1 MFDSILICFLT
12 LIAVLLGLFY
22 TLVWIVNP
30 YRYRK
35 VDLLP
40 GPPKHWLKGT
50 MHHTRKGSQNFKDHL
65 VLTKKYGGMVRLWRG
80 PLFPIVAIYGAEETK
95 AILSH
100 SHPKASAY
108 KWVGNWL
115 GSGLLTATTLG
126 GLWKRK
132 RKMITPAFHFNILKR
147 YVPVFGEHA
156 QLLVDKWVEYAKNK
170 DSINIVNDI
179 TTSALDIIGQC
190 AFGYDF
196 KALEQ
201 GKDQHP
207 YVKAIYS
214 CTDRVYDRA
223 FRPWLY
229 PEYTFRRSEIGK
241 EYFASCKTIHDFAT
255 KVITERRA
263 LWATEDGRAELEN
276 RKKLDFVD
284 ILLTSTD
291 ENGNQ
296 LSDQEIRDECNTFI
310 FEGHDTT
317 SAALG
322 WTLYL
327 ISTHPEVEE
336 KVIAEINEVLGD
348 KPYPEYDDMS
358 KFKYLG
364 LCIKEGLRLY
374 PSVPTIARYMV
385 KDTEVNGYII
395 PKGTDVYVHPYVI
408 HRQEDSW
415 ENPEAFIPERHT
427 AENSKGRHPF
437 AFVPFSAGPRNCI
450 GQNFAMSEE
459 KCVLSMILR
468 KIKMRP
474 VEGHPIEM
482 LPALISRAEFGIE
495 MTLELR

>member
-1 MFDSILICFLT
+1 MLLWILTSIVLFLSF
-12 LIAVLLGLFY
+12 FY
-22 TLVWIVNP
+22 VMLWVVNP
-30 YRYRK
+30 YRYRR

-65 VLTKKYGGMVRLWRG
+65 VLTKKYGGLVRLWRG
-80 PLFPIVAIYGAEETK
+80 PLFPIIAVYHAEEAK

-100 SHPKASAY
+100 SHPKATSY
-108 KWVGNWL
+108 KWVDNWL

-132 RKMITPAFHFNILKR
+132 RRMITPAFHFNILKR

-156 QLLVDKWVEYAKNK
+156 ELLVQKWEKFASEKQQV
-170 DSINIVNDI
+170 NIVNDI

-190 AFGYDF
+190 AFGYEF
-196 KALEQ
+196 GALEQ

-214 CTDRVYDRA
+214 CTDRIYDRA

-229 PEYTFRRSEIGK
+229 PKFSWERSSIGK
-241 EYFASCKTIHDFAT
+241 EYLSSCKTVHDFAT
-255 KVITERRA
+255 RVIRERRA
-263 LWATEDGRAELEN
+263 LWATEEGRAELESRN
-276 RKKLDFVD
+276 KLDFVD

-291 ENGNQ
+291 ENGNP
-296 LSDQEIRDECNTFI
+296 LTDKEIRDECNTFI

-322 WTLYL
+322 WTFYL
-327 ISTHPEVEE
+327 ISTHPDVEE
-336 KVIAEINEVLGD
+336 KVIQEINEVLGD
-348 KPYPEYDDMS
+348 KPYPEYDDMA
-358 KFKYLG
+358 KLKYLG

-374 PSVPTIARYMV
+374 PSVPTIARYMIE
-385 KDTEVNGYII
+385 DTEVNGKII
-395 PKGTDVYVHPYVI
+395 PKGSDVYIHPYVI
-408 HRQEDSW
+408 HRQPDSW
-415 ENPEAFIPERHT
+415 EDPEAFIPERHT

-450 GQNFAMSEE
+450 GQNFATYEE
-459 KCVLSMILR
+459 KCVLAMVLR

-474 VEGHPIEM
+474 VEDHPIEL

-495 MTLELR
+495 MHMELRN